1 MKLCPQC
8 DFIYEDEQT
17 VCDMDGKE
25 LVSQSPVVETPG
37 ATSPSA
43 SAVPTRG
50 AKRWVALAAVVALL
64 LAVIA
69 IAYLWQSGQKRVY
82 AADSAIPPVA
92 SEVKSQPPPLVAA
105 TPGAVDSPSVAER
118 DGAPPA
124 TPEAS
129 AQMLTKA
136 VAATATNAAA
146 NNSKR
151 VIIRLTNGSRIT
163 AEDAWPGKN
172 GIWYRQGGMVTFLK
186 QSQIKAID
194 RVAPANT
201 NSTDK
206 TPKSST
212 QAAAAPNPL
221 RLKRLEPA
229 TVKRPSRVTSF
240 LRKTG
245 DILKKPF
252 KL

>member
-25 LVSQSPVVETPG
+25 LVSQSPVADTRR
-37 ATSPSA
+37 AT
-43 SAVPTRG
+43 SAVPVKG
-50 AKRWVALAAVVALL
+50 AKRWVALAAVLALL

-69 IAYLWQSGQKRVY
+69 IAYLWQSGQERVY
-82 AADSAIPPVA
+82 AADSAIPPLA
-92 SEVKSQPPPLVAA
+92 SEIESQPLPVAA
-105 TPGAVDSPSVAER
+105 STPAVVDSPSVAER
-118 DGAPPA
+118 DDAHAA

-129 AQMLTKA
+129 AQMLTKT
-136 VAATATNAAA
+136 VAATAINAATDSSA
-146 NNSKR
+146 R

-163 AEDAWPGKN
+163 AEDAWAGKN
-172 GIWYRQGGMVTFLK
+172 GIWYRQGGMVTFLRR
-186 QSQIKAID
+186 SQVEAID
-194 RVAPANT
+194 RAAPTNT
-201 NSTDK
+201 NITDK
-206 TPKSST
+206 ATRPST
-212 QAAAAPNPL
+212 QATAAPNTL

>member
-25 LVSQSPVVETPG
+25 LVSQPPVVETPV
-37 ATSPSA
+37 ATSPTS
-43 SAVPTRG
+43 SPVPANG
-50 AKRWVALAAVVALL
+50 AKRWVALAAVLALL
-64 LAVIA
+64 LGVIA

-92 SEVKSQPPPLVAA
+92 SEIKSQPPPIVAA
-105 TPGAVDSPSVAER
+105 TPAAVDSPSVAEV
-118 DGAPPA
+118 DNAHSA

-129 AQMLTKA
+129 AQLLTKA
-136 VAATATNAAA
+136 VAATASNAAPR
-146 NNSKR
+146 R
-151 VIIRLTNGSRIT
+151 VIIRLTNGSRIA

-186 QSQIKAID
+186 KSQIKAIE
-194 RVAPANT
+194 RVAPINT
-201 NSTDK
+201 NSTGK
-206 TPKSST
+206 APTAST
-212 QAAAAPNPL
+212 QAVSAPNPL

-229 TVKRPSRVTSF
+229 TVKRPSRVTAF

-252 KL
+252 KH